1 MIEEPIDEET
11 QEDTSEERS
20 ASEAESQ
27 LQELAELRA
36 REAEHRDQLLRGRA
50 DLENQRK
57 RLVREA
63 EEARKFAL
71 QNFIHELL
79 PVKDSLEQ
87 GLEAAST
94 DAGQEAE
101 GLRQGIQL
109 TLKLWQDVL
118 AREGVEEI
126 DPLGQTFNPDFH
138 EALSIRHSLD
148 VPPDTVLEVIQK
160 GYLLNGRL
168 VRAARVVV
176 ADGGDGAGASG
187 PANSEVVGAEFE

>member
-1 MIEEPIDEET
+1 MNEEIRDE
-11 QEDTSEERS
+11 QPPQDTNEAGS
-20 ASEAESQ
+20 ASEAEIQ

-50 DLENQRK
+50 DLDNQRK

-63 EEARKFAL
+63 EESRKFAL
-71 QNFIHELL
+71 QSFIHELL

-101 GLRQGIQL
+101 SLRQGIQL

-118 AREGVEEI
+118 TRAGVEEI
-126 DPLGQTFNPDFH
+126 DPLGQTFNPELH
-138 EALSIRHSLD
+138 EALSIQESLD
-148 VPPDTVLEVIQK
+148 APPNTVVEVVQK
-160 GYLLNGRL
+160 GYILNGRL
-168 VRAARVVV
+168 VRAARVIV
-176 ADGGDGAGASG
+176 SG
-187 PANSEVVGAEFE
+187 RN

>member
-1 MIEEPIDEET
+1 MIEGIRDEQPVQDADEG
-11 QEDTSEERS
+11 RS
-20 ASEAESQ
+20 ASEADLQ

-71 QNFIHELL
+71 QRFIDELL

-101 GLRQGIQL
+101 SLRQGIQL
-109 TLKLWQDVL
+109 TLKLWQGVL

-126 DPLGQTFNPDFH
+126 DPLGQPFDPELH
-138 EALSIRHSLD
+138 EALSIQESPD
-148 VPPDTVLEVIQK
+148 VPPNTVVEVVQK
-160 GYLLNGRL
+160 GYVLNGRL
-168 VRAARVVV
+168 VRAARVIVSR
-176 ADGGDGAGASG
+176 G
-187 PANSEVVGAEFE
+187 N